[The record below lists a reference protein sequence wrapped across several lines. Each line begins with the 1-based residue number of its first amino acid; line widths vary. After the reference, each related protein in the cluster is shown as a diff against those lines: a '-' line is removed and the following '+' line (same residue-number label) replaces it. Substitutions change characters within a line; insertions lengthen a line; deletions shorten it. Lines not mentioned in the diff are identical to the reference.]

1 MTVYKHHLAHAAVVC
16 SVCVC
21 CCNCMDPSD
30 WRLNVIVNHLTD
42 FWTFF
47 FCFVSL
53 CDSQLLFFSL
63 LCVCPSSSSTSSL
76 CLSCC
81 PSSPLQP
88 PLPLHVRPFWSMVV
102 ALETLRLNPRLVLTE
117 AVALVIQASFFSCF
131 LSAPTCFYCICFLW
145 SFTNLFVDLFILAT
159 GILSVPFGRTSYF
172 FAWLHLLKHATE
184 LLWCRYLQ
192 QLQISTCLHASWSHL
207 KDL

>member
-1 MTVYKHHLAHAAVVC
+1 
-16 SVCVC
+16 
-21 CCNCMDPSD
+21 MDPSD
-30 WRLNVIVNHLTD
+30 WRLSVIVNHLTD

-63 LCVCPSSSSTSSL
+63 LCVCPSSSSSSSL

-81 PSSPLQP
+81 PSSPLQT
-88 PLPLHVRPFWSMVV
+88 PLPLHVRPFWPMVV
-102 ALETLRLNPRLVLTE
+102 VLETLRLNPHLVLTE
-117 AVALVIQASFFSCF
+117 GVALVIQASFFSCF

-172 FAWLHLLKHATE
+172 FCMITLVKARYRAAVMQISAAAADLNLPSCLMKSPEGSLALCACQLKHNSFVG
-184 LLWCRYLQ
+184 LILP
-192 QLQISTCLHASWSHL
+192 
-207 KDL
+207 